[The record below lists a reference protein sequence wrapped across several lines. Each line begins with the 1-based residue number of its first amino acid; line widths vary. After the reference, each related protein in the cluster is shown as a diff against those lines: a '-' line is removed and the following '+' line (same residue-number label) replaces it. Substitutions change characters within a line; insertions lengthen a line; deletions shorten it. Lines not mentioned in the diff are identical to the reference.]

1 PHRPVTLPFPHIG
14 FPAGATFTSA
24 LADGRLQ
31 ISHRRRLW
39 RPFRSP
45 LPRRGMAQSARRPY
59 GRTTAIL
66 AGLLWPVVAYPAA
79 RPPPASC
86 QGVRTLGPSAVMA
99 TVNSKWADSEPSWL

>member
-1 PHRPVTLPFPHIG
+1 MTLHFSHIG
-14 FPAGATFTSA
+14 FTEGRTFTFA
-24 LADGRLQ
+24 LSYGCLQ
-31 ISHRRRLW
+31 ISQRRRLW

-66 AGLLWPVVAYPAA
+66 AGLLWPVVAYAAA